1 MNLRKTVRNLVCDWR
16 ERARSGN
23 FYKGNRLISL
33 FTGEISGPKASLL
46 LKIRTFID
54 EMKH

>member
-1 MNLRKTVRNLVCDWR
+1 MNLRKTVRNLVYDWR